1 MRSPHRYAVME
12 GYLDDAAATAAVF
25 DDGWLRTGDVVRLD
39 PDGFVHYVDR
49 ARDIIKRAGENI
61 SAREVEAV
69 LETHP
74 QVREAAV
81 VGVPD
86 TLREE
91 LPVAFV
97 VREPGTGVDAE
108 ALREHCAEQLA
119 RHKVPAGFR
128 FLDDLPRTAVGKVE
142 KKALRA
148 SAGATPAEEP

>member
-1 MRSPHRYAVME
+1 ME
-12 GYLDDAAATAAVF
+12 GYLDDEAASAAAF
-25 DDGWLRTGDVVRLD
+25 DDGWLRTGDVVRVD
-39 PDGFVHYVDR
+39 PDGFVHFLDR
-49 ARDIIKRAGENI
+49 AKDIIKRAGENI

-74 QVREAAV
+74 DVAEAAV

-86 TLREE
+86 ALREE

-97 VREPGTGVDAE
+97 VREPGAGVDAD
-108 ALREHCAEQLA
+108 ALREHCAAGLA

-148 SAGATPAEEP
+148 RAATTPEQEP